1 MTSQFKLAAYIREI
15 DVVAKTWISE
25 ATSYAKY
32 RAIGVGF
39 TRNVNWLQDTDAPA
53 ISFFNGVTAMLELAL
68 VMSIWKMTERLK
80 GKEDR
85 YRPGEIFLSHSPA
98 KRRTHDEIR
107 SLPRA
112 AFLFRDAFA
121 GDAVSY
127 RFRYSERRREIVE
140 QHNLAPRDM
149 DDYAEKIASDRQFL
163 LDLCD
168 RIDMLVASEACQSL
182 DIVRNQGFAHSSEIS
197 RMSISLGLEPEA
209 VDFTRAK
216 LFEFGDA
223 VMQTALDFEAI
234 WSQRARPSI
243 SALVSQSAEIGEG
256 FWRQAKRGLAP

>member
-1 MTSQFKLAAYIREI
+1 MMSQLTAYIREI
-15 DVVAKTWISE
+15 DIVAETWISE

-32 RAIGVGF
+32 RAIGIGF
-39 TRNVNWLQDTDAPA
+39 TRNVNWLQGTDPPT

-80 GKEDR
+80 GKDDR
-85 YRPGEIFLSHSPA
+85 YRPGEIFLGHSTA

-112 AFLFRDAFA
+112 AFLFRDVFA

-127 RFRYSERRREIVE
+127 RFRYSERQREIVE
-140 QHNLAPRDM
+140 QHNLAPRNT
-149 DDYAEKIASDRQFL
+149 DDYAEKITADRQFL
-163 LDLCD
+163 LDLCN
-168 RIDMLVASEACQSL
+168 RIDTLVASKECRNL

-197 RMSISLGLEPEA
+197 RTSISLGLEDQA

-216 LFEFGDA
+216 LFEFGDTI
-223 VMQTALDFEAI
+223 MQTALDFEAT

-243 SALVSQSAEIGEG
+243 SDLISQSAEIGSG